1 MGGPQARP
9 PAANHRADSFP
20 LAHSPLPIPF
30 INLPFNVLSISRFKF
45 GRLCIVKNENLPA
58 IEHVRSTQNEWMTT
72 EAAAYLRTK
81 PRTLLKWV
89 REGSIKAWP
98 LHGAKRRTWRF
109 RKEDL
114 DASLGFAQTRN
125 SDSVLF
131 SKTSSV
137 ALQ

>member
-1 MGGPQARP
+1 MK
-9 PAANHRADSFP
+9 S
-20 LAHSPLPIPF
+20 
-30 INLPFNVLSISRFKF
+30 
-45 GRLCIVKNENLPA
+45 ENLPA
-58 IEHVRSTQNEWMTT
+58 VEHMRNTRNEWLTT
-72 EAAAYLRTK
+72 VEAAAYLRTK

-109 RKEDL
+109 RKDDL
-114 DASLGFAQTRN
+114 DAALGFAQTGN

>member
-1 MGGPQARP
+1 M
-9 PAANHRADSFP
+9 
-20 LAHSPLPIPF
+20 
-30 INLPFNVLSISRFKF
+30 
-45 GRLCIVKNENLPA
+45 KNENLPA
-58 IEHVRSTQNEWMTT
+58 IKHLHSTQNEWMTT
-72 EAAAYLRTK
+72 VEAAAYLRTK

-114 DASLGFAQTRN
+114 DAALGFAQTGN

>member
-1 MGGPQARP
+1 MK
-9 PAANHRADSFP
+9 S
-20 LAHSPLPIPF
+20 
-30 INLPFNVLSISRFKF
+30 
-45 GRLCIVKNENLPA
+45 ENLPNTPNIA
-58 IEHVRSTQNEWMTT
+58 CEWLTAA

-98 LHGAKRRTWRF
+98 LHGAKRKTWRF

-114 DASLGFAQTRN
+114 DSALGFVETGK
-125 SDSVLF
+125 SDSVLS

-137 ALQ
+137 ALR

>member
-1 MGGPQARP
+1 MKKEENPPSGSGRSKHGPETF
-9 PAANHRADSFP
+9 S
-20 LAHSPLPIPF
+20 
-30 INLPFNVLSISRFKF
+30 
-45 GRLCIVKNENLPA
+45 
-58 IEHVRSTQNEWMTT
+58 EWMTT
-72 EAAAYLRTK
+72 AEAAAYVRTK

-114 DASLGFAQTRN
+114 DAALGFAGAGN

-131 SKTSSV
+131 SRTSSV

>member
-1 MGGPQARP
+1 MTKKG
-9 PAANHRADSFP
+9 
-20 LAHSPLPIPF
+20 
-30 INLPFNVLSISRFKF
+30 NLPGNSGTSKIGPETLS
-45 GRLCIVKNENLPA
+45 
-58 IEHVRSTQNEWMTT
+58 EWMTAG
-72 EAAAYLRTK
+72 EAAAYVRTK

-114 DASLGFAQTRN
+114 DAALGFAAPGN

-131 SKTSSV
+131 SKPSSV

>member
-1 MGGPQARP
+1 MMK
-9 PAANHRADSFP
+9 D
-20 LAHSPLPIPF
+20 
-30 INLPFNVLSISRFKF
+30 
-45 GRLCIVKNENLPA
+45 ENLPLDSDA
-58 IEHVRSTQNEWMTT
+58 SKHGLETLSAWMTAA
-72 EAAAYLRTK
+72 EAASYLRTK

-98 LHGAKRRTWRF
+98 LHGARRRTWRF

-114 DASLGFAQTRN
+114 DSALGFAGSRN
-125 SDSVLF
+125 SGSVLS

>member
-1 MGGPQARP
+1 
-9 PAANHRADSFP
+9 
-20 LAHSPLPIPF
+20 
-30 INLPFNVLSISRFKF
+30 
-45 GRLCIVKNENLPA
+45 VKNDNLPA

-72 EAAAYLRTK
+72 VEAAAYLRTK

-89 REGSIKAWP
+89 RAGSIKAWP

-114 DASLGFAQTRN
+114 DAALGFAQTGN